1 MIYTKRSHLTILQIS
16 EERESV
22 TFEEL
27 IPVLRERLSPVV
39 YIERQGALYG
49 IVTEKRIH
57 QACTEQRDFVNINRQ
72 PKFVRRG
79 EYMQAKR
86 FFEGRDQ
93 MLYLPVLD
101 KDGYLCGEYRKE
113 DELTYLECF
122 MPRYAK
128 FYAEE
133 KLRKIS
139 HRVNLIQP
147 NRGFMR
153 KESLLYKMK
162 GILESCGIEAQIIDY
177 GELFRSDTGCIV
189 FLFLDGLERSGF
201 CALNSILKYYGEGIV
216 TYSDALYLSYKDCC
230 DIKSASNMAAASAL
244 ERLEA
249 MGVSVLNIHF
259 AENESGYLKKLKK
272 KLRDRCAQLGIVGNA
287 LPQSAKKDF
296 FGEIYNEEYE
306 RRLFGYPYAV
316 TRKDGAPAI
325 QDIDEPLFHTQ
336 QGDRVTVGQ
345 PAQYERCVYLYGPC
359 IVLGSYV
366 EDQHTIA
373 SWLQNSMNHAGIPCR
388 VVNKGIHCSPM
399 DELKKIS
406 KTSLK
411 EGDIVVLY
419 MENWSFQQL
428 ANLNL
433 TNVLEQNP
441 ISPDWFIGFEVHCN
455 YKITK
460 LYADAI
466 FEELHPILARPVT
479 DRRPLELFDS
489 EFYISA
495 FFSDFD
501 PSAYSVI
508 GSIVMNCNPFT
519 LGHRWLIEEARRQV
533 DFLIIFVV
541 EEDRSVFTFEE
552 RFMMVHNG
560 VSDLDNV
567 KVVPSGDNIL
577 SQQTFPEY
585 FVKVEDEQLVENVE
599 RDIAIFAEQIAPKL
613 NISRRFVGEE
623 PEDRVTNSYN
633 AAMKKILPAHGIDV
647 VEIPRKE
654 TGGKIISASLVRRCL
669 ETNDQEA
676 LAKLVPQSTMRIL
689 YSTND

>member
-1 MIYTKRSHLTILQIS
+1 MIYTKRSHLTILQIF
-16 EERESV
+16 EERECV
-22 TFEEL
+22 TFAEL
-27 IPVLRERLSPVV
+27 IPVLRERLSHVV

-49 IVTEKRIH
+49 IVTEKRIR
-57 QACTEQRDFVNINRQ
+57 QACVEQQHFVNINRQ

-101 KDGYLCGEYRKE
+101 EDGYLCGEYKKE
-113 DELTYLECF
+113 DELTYLECS

-128 FYAEE
+128 LYAME
-133 KLRKIS
+133 KLCKVY
-139 HRVNLIQP
+139 HHVNLIRP
-147 NRGFMR
+147 NRGFVR
-153 KESLLYKMK
+153 KEKLFQKMK
-162 GILESCGIEAQIIDY
+162 NILESCGIEVQVIDRE
-177 GELFRSDTGCIV
+177 ELFRSDTGCGAY
-189 FLFLDGLERSGF
+189 LFLDGSERSGF
-201 CALNSILKYYGEGIV
+201 SALSSILKYNGESIV
-216 TYSDALYLSYKDCC
+216 YYDAAYLSYKDCC
-230 DIKSASNMAAASAL
+230 DIKSTSNMAAASML
-244 ERLEA
+244 EQLEA

-259 AENESGYLKKLKK
+259 AENESGYLQKLKK
-272 KLRDRCAQLGIVGNA
+272 KLRERCTQLGIAGNT

-306 RRLFGYPYAV
+306 RRWFGYPYVV
-316 TRKDGAPAI
+316 TRKDGVPVI
-325 QDIDEPLFHTQ
+325 KDIDEPLFHTQ
-336 QGDRVTVGQ
+336 RGDRITVGQ

-359 IVLGSYV
+359 IVVGSYV
-366 EDQHTIA
+366 EDRHTIA
-373 SWLQNSMNHAGIPCR
+373 SWLQNSINNAGIPCR

-406 KTSLK
+406 KTALK
-411 EGDIVVLY
+411 KGDIVVLY

-441 ISPDWFIGFEVHCN
+441 ISLDWFIGYEVHCN
-455 YKITK
+455 YKIAK

-466 FEELHPILARPVT
+466 FEKLQPILTKTVT
-479 DRRPLELFDS
+479 DRRPLESFDS
-489 EFYISA
+489 ELYISA

-560 VSDLDNV
+560 ISDLDNV

-577 SQQTFPEY
+577 SQRTFPEY
-585 FVKVEDEQLVENVE
+585 FVKMEDEQLVENVE
-599 RDIAIFAEQIAPKL
+599 RDITIFAEQIAPKL
-613 NISRRFVGEE
+613 SISRRFVGEE

-633 AAMKKILPAHGIDV
+633 TAMKKILPAHGIDV

-654 TGGKIISASLVRRCL
+654 AGGKIISASLVRRCL
-669 ETNDQEA
+669 ETNDQET